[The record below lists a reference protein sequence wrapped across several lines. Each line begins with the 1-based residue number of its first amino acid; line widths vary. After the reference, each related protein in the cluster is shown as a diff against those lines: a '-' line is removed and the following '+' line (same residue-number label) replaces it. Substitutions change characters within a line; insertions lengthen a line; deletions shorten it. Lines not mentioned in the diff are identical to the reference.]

1 MDIWIIQNGEK
12 LGPFHDFDIRR
23 KISSGEF
30 HADLPAW
37 HEGIASWTTLGQM
50 TVFADEF
57 ARIAATPAKDPEST
71 GPPAATP
78 PPLPDHPFALRRFW
92 ARWLDLY
99 GYTAIWWLTMWASG
113 RDIAAILNQPW
124 IMLMQYVPWF
134 VIETWMIHRFTTTPG
149 KWLLGI
155 RILNANGSPLTLPEA
170 TRRSARVF
178 FLGIGFGL
186 ELLNLVCQVMALI
199 TIKRLGRTLWDQ
211 AGNHRVTI
219 APLKLPAIVTCMLS
233 LAISMALHFIVLMPY
248 VMDLAIKQNPQLKEQ
263 LEQMPQWYLPKR

>member
-155 RILNANGSPLTLPEA
+155 RILNADGSPLTLPEA

-186 ELLNLVCQVMALI
+186 ELHTQLGHLHGAPFHRPHAVCHGSSNKTKSSTQRTTRADATVVSAQALNLTNC
-199 TIKRLGRTLWDQ
+199 
-211 AGNHRVTI
+211 
-219 APLKLPAIVTCMLS
+219 
-233 LAISMALHFIVLMPY
+233 
-248 VMDLAIKQNPQLKEQ
+248 
-263 LEQMPQWYLPKR
+263 